1 MATYRRWTFFV
12 LAAVA
17 VALPTA
23 RRAVFAA
30 DTENPAG
37 EVSSA
42 TADAADQTRPS
53 DVGSPKNEDSQATV
67 EPAQYPAA
75 TGGTPPAAPN
85 AASAPAAG
93 AAAPP
98 KKKQPVQPWKPL
110 YFDND
115 FSDKKDPE
123 HDYLFGEEA
132 KDLPLDDFGPLDF
145 LPDPTKL
152 SAGGEVR
159 FRQMDEMNRLR
170 PGAPARGDYQLWRWR
185 QYVNVQ
191 VSDWLRFYVEGIDA
205 SMDNNPLPVT
215 GIDVNRWDLQN
226 YFVDVRFADLCD
238 RPIWFRA
245 GRQELQYGSQRL
257 VSALDWANT
266 RRNFEGFKFF
276 MPGSDWDFD
285 LWFTRPV
292 NTATPGDGPISV
304 FASHFDSPNMN
315 HTFSG
320 AWFAYKAVKEQTIDL
335 YWLWDWNSQFAAP
348 GFAGATN
355 FTGGNRHTLTSRWI
369 RNFPVMDGDEVLSTW
384 HAEVE
389 GGYQFGQDFTKN
401 VNAGFVT
408 AGAGHTLNSFPWQPN
423 LWLYFDYASGS
434 GNPNGGTTNTFA
446 QQYGLTHAYFGQIDN
461 IARQNIIDY
470 NLKFTVKPF
479 TPFWFQTQ
487 YHYFDL
493 ANSHDTLYT
502 ITGQPFGTPNKGTH
516 VGEEIDLVGNYD
528 FTPNFS
534 LQIGHFWFW
543 NGPVIQNNSPRGT
556 GEELYVQT
564 TFRY

>member
-1 MATYRRWTFFV
+1 MPTIRQLIFFIFLLAGFDPLTEQSTFAHGPGSAATETD
-12 LAAVA
+12 LGD
-17 VALPTA
+17 
-23 RRAVFAA
+23 A
-30 DTENPAG
+30 DEA
-37 EVSSA
+37 S
-42 TADAADQTRPS
+42 PS
-53 DVGSPKNEDSQATV
+53 DVADSETDGDDAGNPV
-67 EPAQYPAA
+67 EPAQYPSTTAGAAPAPAA
-75 TGGTPPAAPN
+75 TGSGSAAT
-85 AASAPAAG
+85 ATK
-93 AAAPP
+93 PP
-98 KKKQPVQPWKPL
+98 KKKPPVQPWKPL

-115 FSDKKDPE
+115 FSYKKDPD
-123 HDYLFGEEA
+123 HKYLIGEEF
-132 KDLPLDDFGPLDF
+132 KDIPLDDFDLLNFIPE
-145 LPDPTKL
+145 PTKL

-159 FRQMDEMNRLR
+159 MRQMDESNRLR
-170 PGAPARGDYQLWRWR
+170 PGAAGRGDYQLWRWR
-185 QYVNVQ
+185 QYVNLQ
-191 VSDWLRFYVEGIDA
+191 VSDWLRFYIEGIDA

-215 GIDVNRWDLQN
+215 GIDVNRWDLLN
-226 YFVDVRFADLCD
+226 YFVDVRFAEFDD

-276 MPGSDWDFD
+276 TKGSDWDFD

-292 NTATPGDGPISV
+292 NTATPSDGPISQ

-320 AWFAYKAVKEQTIDL
+320 AWFAYKAVKEQTIDA
-335 YWLWDWNSQFAAP
+335 YWLWDWNSQFTSPA
-348 GFAGATN
+348 FAGATN
-355 FTGGNRHTLTSRWI
+355 FTGGNRHTLGSRWI
-369 RNFPVMDGDEVLSTW
+369 RNFPVLDGDEVLRTW
-384 HAEVE
+384 HGEVE
-389 GGYQFGQDFTKN
+389 GGYQLGQDFTKN
-401 VNAGFVT
+401 VNAGFVV
-408 AGAGHTLNSFPWQPN
+408 AGAGHTWNTIPWQPN
-423 LWLYFDYASGS
+423 FWAYFDYASGS

-446 QQYGLTHAYFGQIDN
+446 QQYGLTHAFLGQIDN

-470 NLKFTVKPF
+470 NLKFTVKPVTQF
-479 TPFWFQTQ
+479 SFQTQ

-502 ITGQPFGTPNKGTH
+502 ITGAPFGKPNRGTH

-534 LQIGHFWFW
+534 LQVGYFWFW
-543 NGPVIQNNSPRGT
+543 NGAVIQNNSPRGT